1 MKERVSRVCVI
12 VLLTL
17 VLIGCAGRV
26 RRIES
31 YTFDTPVKT
40 RKTYSSKFH
49 NKILLVD
56 YPGGIGHGMSDRI
69 YYRKGEIES
78 SYLYSRWSVSQNRLL
93 MARILKIVH
102 SSSIFKEVLD
112 YTSEATPDYLLESR
126 IYAFKHVLKK
136 DGGSYALIDIVFRLL
151 RYEERKVVKS
161 VELRYEEPCESTDAR
176 GFVRAAERAMRRLGD
191 ELVEWLAK

>member
-1 MKERVSRVCVI
+1 MKKS
-12 VLLTL
+12 
-17 VLIGCAGRV
+17 VLIVSGMVLRAVVLTGCAGKV

-40 RKTYSSKFH
+40 RKAYSSKFH
-49 NKILLVD
+49 NKILMVD

-69 YYRKGEIES
+69 YYRKGDIES

-93 MARILKIVH
+93 MARILKIVRN
-102 SSSIFKEVLD
+102 SSIFKEVLD
-112 YTSEATPDYLLESR
+112 YASEATPDYLLESR
-126 IYAFKHVLKK
+126 IYAFRHMLNK
-136 DGGSYALIDIVFRLL
+136 DGSSYALIDIVFRLL
-151 RYEERKVVKS
+151 RYEDHKVVKS

-191 ELVEWLAK
+191 DLVEWLAK

>member
-1 MKERVSRVCVI
+1 MKKSVLIVSGM
-12 VLLTL
+12 VLLAF
-17 VLIGCAGRV
+17 VLTGCAGKA

-49 NKILLVD
+49 NKILMVD

-69 YYRKGEIES
+69 YYRKGDIES

-93 MARILKIVH
+93 MARILKIVRN
-102 SSSIFKEVLD
+102 SSIFKEVLD
-112 YTSEATPDYLLESR
+112 YASEATPDYLLESR
-126 IYAFKHVLKK
+126 IYAFRHMLNK
-136 DGGSYALIDIVFRLL
+136 DGSSYALIDIVFRLL
-151 RYEERKVVKS
+151 RYEDRKVVKS

-191 ELVEWLAK
+191 DLVEWLAK